1 MTADDTWRS
10 APAAAPG
17 GPPAV
22 LAGNAGFLLG
32 KVHELAR
39 DRFEQSLAP
48 LGLKARHYGVLAAL
62 AEQSPV
68 AQNAL
73 GDRLNIDRSTMV
85 AVIDELEAAGRV
97 VRRRN
102 PQDRRAYQL
111 ELTEAGHAALKE
123 AVRVVDRVQDEVFAP
138 LDRGQR
144 GQLQAMLTALLRHL
158 TA

>member
-1 MTADDTWRS
+1 MAADDIRGSISTE
-10 APAAAPG
+10 ALDQPPAA
-17 GPPAV
+17 

-39 DRFEQSLAP
+39 DRFELALAP

-62 AEQSPV
+62 AEWGPV

-102 PQDRRAYQL
+102 PQDRRAYRL
-111 ELTEAGHAALKE
+111 GLTNAGHAALRE
-123 AVRVVDRVQDEVFAP
+123 AGRVVDRVQDEVFAP
-138 LDRGQR
+138 LNRDERA
-144 GQLQAMLTALLRHL
+144 QLHAKLTALLHHL
-158 TA
+158 TS

>member
-1 MTADDTWRS
+1 
-10 APAAAPG
+10 
-17 GPPAV
+17 
-22 LAGNAGFLLG
+22 
-32 KVHELAR
+32 
-39 DRFEQSLAP
+39 
-48 LGLKARHYGVLAAL
+48 
-62 AEQSPV
+62 
-68 AQNAL
+68 
-73 GDRLNIDRSTMV
+73 MV

-111 ELTEAGHAALKE
+111 QLTTAGHAALQE

-138 LDRGQR
+138 LNRGQR